1 MQSVAERIADLGP
14 RIVQNISTIYS
25 SHDPTLR
32 SRDGHSTLIPVVMA
46 GDQDH
51 AMKNVDKL
59 HAVVVSTPREGFS
72 LAQTGD
78 ASLNQMIDQVAK
90 SDLEKAEIFG
100 VPAALIVLVIV
111 FGALVAAGMPLLLSI
126 VSIVLALAS
135 PA

>member
-1 MQSVAERIADLGP
+1 
-14 RIVQNISTIYS
+14 
-25 SHDPTLR
+25 
-32 SRDGHSTLIPVVMA
+32 
-46 GDQDH
+46 
-51 AMKNVDKL
+51 MKNVDKL
-59 HAVVVSTPREGFS
+59 HAVVVSTPATGFT

-111 FGALVAAGMPLLLSI
+111 FGALVAAGHAARCSASSASSWRSP
-126 VSIVLALAS
+126 S